1 MAARSATA
9 RPKRCAT
16 TRMSSP
22 PILARFIEGAMSFF
36 IETLVGGLLAGVM
49 YSLVAIGFV
58 LIFKASGV
66 FNFAQGSMVL
76 CAALIF
82 VTLREKNI
90 DFWLAAL
97 VTLAIMIA
105 LAIPIERIVLPP
117 LINQPQITL
126 FIATLGLSFVI
137 EGISQIVM
145 GASVHE
151 LDLGI
156 VDTPIQLGDI
166 QVSQF
171 DLVAAGAAGALVVIL
186 SIFFNWTRVGVA
198 LRAIAHDP
206 QAALSIGIRLQT
218 LWRGVWGV
226 AGFVSLGGG
235 LVGGLLWGSRQ
246 GVQFALTLVVLKSL
260 PVLIIG
266 GFTSITGAI
275 VGGLIVGAGDSLA
288 EIYPGALLGGS
299 VSSWFA
305 YALAVVFLLVRPAG
319 LFGERPIERI

>member
-1 MAARSATA
+1 
-9 RPKRCAT
+9 
-16 TRMSSP
+16 MSSP
-22 PILARFIEGAMSFF
+22 PISARFIEGAMSFF

-105 LAIPIERIVLPP
+105 LAIAIERIVLRP

-126 FIATLGLSFVI
+126 FMATLGLSFVI
-137 EGISQIVM
+137 EGVSQIIM

-198 LRAIAHDP
+198 LRAIADDP

-218 LWRGVWGV
+218 LWRVVWGV
-226 AGFVSLGGG
+226 AGFVSL
-235 LVGGLLWGSRQ
+235 VAGLLWGSRQ

-288 EIYPGALLGGS
+288 EIYLGALLGGS

>member
-1 MAARSATA
+1 
-9 RPKRCAT
+9 
-16 TRMSSP
+16 MSSP
-22 PILARFIEGAMSFF
+22 PISARFIEGAMSFF

-76 CAALIF
+76 CAALTF

-105 LAIPIERIVLPP
+105 LAIAIERIVLRP

-126 FIATLGLSFVI
+126 FMATLGLSFVI

-171 DLVAAGAAGALVVIL
+171 DLVAACAAGALVVIL

-198 LRAIAHDP
+198 LRAIADDP

-218 LWRGVWGV
+218 LWRVVWGV
-226 AGFVSLGGG
+226 AGFVSL
-235 LVGGLLWGSRQ
+235 VAGLLWGSRQ

-288 EIYPGALLGGS
+288 EIYLGALLGGS

>member
-1 MAARSATA
+1 
-9 RPKRCAT
+9 
-16 TRMSSP
+16 
-22 PILARFIEGAMSFF
+22 MSFF

-58 LIFKASGV
+58 LVFKASGV

-76 CAALIF
+76 CAALTF

-97 VTLAIMIA
+97 ITLAIMIA
-105 LAIPIERIVLPP
+105 LAIAIERVVLRP

-126 FIATLGLSFVI
+126 FMATLGLSFVI
-137 EGISQIVM
+137 EGVSQIIM

-156 VDTPIQLGDI
+156 VDTPIQFGDI

-171 DLVAAGAAGALVVIL
+171 DLVAAATAGVLVVAL
-186 SIFFNWTRVGVA
+186 SIFFNRTRVGIS
-198 LRAIAHDP
+198 LRAIADDP

-218 LWRGVWGV
+218 LWRVVWGV
-226 AGFVSLGGG
+226 AGFVSL
-235 LVGGLLWGSRQ
+235 VAGLLWGSRQ
-246 GVQFALTLVVLKSL
+246 GVQFALTLVVLKAL

-266 GFTSITGAI
+266 GLTSITGAI

-288 EIYPGALLGGS
+288 EIYLGGLIGGS
-299 VSSWFA
+299 VSTWFA
-305 YALAVVFLLVRPAG
+305 YALAVVFLLIRPSG
-319 LFGERPIERI
+319 LFGEAPIERI